1 MPLES
6 SESQILL
13 KFDIAL
19 REWRGVGR
27 RRGRE
32 EEREEGRQDVK
43 EEEDEGGEVE
53 ARDTEGRDEGCVER
67 VEDEGQGLAR

>member
-1 MPLES
+1 M
-6 SESQILL
+6 
-13 KFDIAL
+13 
-19 REWRGVGR
+19 
-27 RRGRE
+27 
-32 EEREEGRQDVK
+32 K